1 MNIEQIA
8 LTIVKIIAPFAPFLI
23 EFGVEGSKKLGE
35 VIATKGGETAW
46 ERAKSLWESIKMRY
60 GKDNEVNGAVSL
72 LAAQPERESYQAL
85 LVEVLSERMKND
97 SKFTDEI
104 LGVLGGQ
111 EAFQRNIA
119 TNDSSISQV
128 IQTIEGFGI
137 QDNQAENNSQIVDI
151 KQSITRSRG

>member
-1 MNIEQIA
+1 
-8 LTIVKIIAPFAPFLI
+8 
-23 EFGVEGSKKLGE
+23 
-35 VIATKGGETAW
+35 
-46 ERAKSLWESIKMRY
+46 MRY